1 MAYLLTDPFFIG
13 DACRLVLPGRAEAGR
28 ATGIDSSEHVRWGNV
43 GKTASF
49 MITTGL
55 LVGASAVTGIA
66 GAVLG
71 WVLRSQVVPADAALP
86 SATELP
92 PSPATPA
99 STATTS
105 ATANDPSPQSTMEIV
120 SKLLELTENV
130 TSSLN
135 QHNGQVTEINKELT
149 QLENGD
155 TKSVVLIVAK
165 LVESNR
171 AMQSKLETSELKLQA
186 QQRELQTQTQAA
198 LTDPLTKLTNRRA
211 LDMQMKRHVADF
223 QTKGRP
229 FSTMLIDID
238 HFKKFNDTHGH
249 LAGDEVLKYVA
260 STLKAACDDTMT
272 VARYGGEEFSVV
284 APGEPA
290 ELCMAKLDQIRAAL
304 QKGSVTF
311 EGKQLSVTA
320 SAGIAELRIGEDQ
333 TQLFKRADI
342 ALYASKAA
350 GRNCAHFHD
359 GSDSILVTGQ
369 QASESAPPM
378 VSARQV
384 EATKTAEIRRDSA
397 QKFPSADVP
406 APVARNYCLPAEK
419 SPLIGFSEYE
429 QIDINF
435 RGNIERRTAETK
447 RDGSTFSLVLAQL
460 DNFIQLESDYGQAVG
475 ETVLK
480 VTSQFLRANMRDMDH
495 LVRVGRC
502 GFALML
508 PSAHGIDAARVVGE
522 HLRKTVAAYELPS
535 SRGAIR
541 FTISVG
547 TSQCSKGDDPQVLF
561 ERAKGALEASIGA
574 GGNRGY
580 LHDGEQL
587 QFVKIEAS
595 AETKS

>member
-1 MAYLLTDPFFIG
+1 
-13 DACRLVLPGRAEAGR
+13 
-28 ATGIDSSEHVRWGNV
+28 
-43 GKTASF
+43 
-49 MITTGL
+49 MITFGL
-55 LVGASAVTGIA
+55 LVGVSIGTGIA
-66 GAVLG
+66 GAILG
-71 WVLRSQVVPADAALP
+71 WVLRSQVVPAEGPVAITPEAPAA
-86 SATELP
+86 SAAAPAAPTAQ
-92 PSPATPA
+92 ATPV
-99 STATTS
+99 TEPTS
-105 ATANDPSPQSTMEIV
+105 QSTMEIV
-120 SKLLELTENV
+120 TKLLELTENV
-130 TSSLN
+130 TSSL
-135 QHNGQVTEINKELT
+135 HHHTGQVTEINKELT
-149 QLENGD
+149 SLENGD

-171 AMQSKLETSELKLQA
+171 AIQSRLETSELKLQA

-211 LDMQMKRHVADF
+211 LDMQMKRYVTDF
-223 QTKGRP
+223 QQKGRP

-260 STLKAACDDTMT
+260 NTLKQACDDTMT

-290 ELCMAKLDQIRAAL
+290 ELCMNKLDEIRAAL
-304 QKGSVTF
+304 QKGSVLF

-333 TQLFKRADI
+333 SQLFKRADQ
-342 ALYASKAA
+342 ALYVSKAA

-359 GSDSILVTGQ
+359 GDQSILVKPV
-369 QASESAPPM
+369 ASEPAPAMTPTRNT
-378 VSARQV
+378 S
-384 EATKTAEIRRDSA
+384 EGKTAEIRRDTA
-397 QKFPSADVP
+397 QAPRSEAP
-406 APVARNYCLPAEK
+406 AAPRTFCLPPEK
-419 SPLIGFSEYE
+419 SPLIGFSEY
-429 QIDINF
+429 QQLDVNF
-435 RGNIERRTAETK
+435 RGNIERRIAETK
-447 RDGSTFSLVLAQL
+447 RDSSTFSIIFAQL
-460 DNFIQLESDYGQAVG
+460 DNFVQLEADYGQAVG

-480 VTSQFLRANMRDMDH
+480 VTSQFLRANMRDMDQ
-495 LVRVGRC
+495 LIRVGHC

-535 SRGAIR
+535 SRGPIR

-547 TSQCSKGDDPQVLF
+547 TSACVPADDAQLMFQRV
-561 ERAKGALEASIGA
+561 KGALEASIGA

-587 QFVKIEAS
+587 QLIRSEANSES
-595 AETKS
+595 AS